1 MFNWHFVFFSH
12 SQLSVMQVG
21 ERRVQ
26 QPHWVVR
33 KEEVMVTTEVLG
45 RGGWREVRI
54 ARFCGLRVA
63 AKFLYEVYSF

>member
-1 MFNWHFVFFSH
+1 
-12 SQLSVMQVG
+12 MQVG
-21 ERRVQ
+21 ERRVE